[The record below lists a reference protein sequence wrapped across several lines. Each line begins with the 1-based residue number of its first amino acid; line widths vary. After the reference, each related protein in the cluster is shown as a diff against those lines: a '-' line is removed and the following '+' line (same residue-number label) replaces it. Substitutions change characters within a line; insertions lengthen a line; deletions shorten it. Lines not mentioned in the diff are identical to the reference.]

1 MTLYQISIRI
11 LDVEI
16 NQLGKADFRQR
27 IVLTMKRELEE
38 LNAEIADYNKTS
50 ASQRLDFKEW
60 SRINKTEMIYKQT
73 HTYEIIVEILPEWCH
88 AYEDLESDNPA
99 QTLRDYYG
107 KDVDGNEML
116 KSNLA
121 LKFVVYNFKTMRSA
135 TYSSLN
141 DLEPEFTN

>member
-1 MTLYQISIRI
+1 
-11 LDVEI
+11 
-16 NQLGKADFRQR
+16 
-27 IVLTMKRELEE
+27 MKRELEE

-60 SRINKTEMIYKQT
+60 SRIHKTEMIYKQT
-73 HTYEIIVEILPEWCH
+73 HTYEIIAEILPEWCH

-141 DLEPEFTN
+141 DLEPEFTNQMKNMKD

>member
-1 MTLYQISIRI
+1 
-11 LDVEI
+11 
-16 NQLGKADFRQR
+16 
-27 IVLTMKRELEE
+27 MKRELEE

-73 HTYEIIVEILPEWCH
+73 HTYEIIAEILPEWCH
-88 AYEDLESDNPA
+88 AYEDLESDNQA

-121 LKFVVYNFKTMRSA
+121 LKFVVYNFKAMRSA

-141 DLEPEFTN
+141 DLEPEFTNQMKNMKD

>member
-1 MTLYQISIRI
+1 
-11 LDVEI
+11 
-16 NQLGKADFRQR
+16 
-27 IVLTMKRELEE
+27 
-38 LNAEIADYNKTS
+38 
-50 ASQRLDFKEW
+50 
-60 SRINKTEMIYKQT
+60 MIYKQT
-73 HTYEIIVEILPEWCH
+73 HTYEIISEILPEWCH

-135 TYSSLN
+135 TYSSLKY
-141 DLEPEFTN
+141 LEPEFTNQMKNMKDQNLRGAIKNEKNFE

>member
-1 MTLYQISIRI
+1 
-11 LDVEI
+11 
-16 NQLGKADFRQR
+16 
-27 IVLTMKRELEE
+27 MKRELEE